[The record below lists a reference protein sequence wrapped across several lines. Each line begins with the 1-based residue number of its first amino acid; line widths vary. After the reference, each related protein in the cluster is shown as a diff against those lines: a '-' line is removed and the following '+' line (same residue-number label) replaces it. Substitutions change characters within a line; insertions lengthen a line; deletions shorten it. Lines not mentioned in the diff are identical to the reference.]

1 MTSLRV
7 LLVFFLATIAGTGLT
22 IWSIVEYQNGNETN
36 LDRALK
42 ILVIYEALVLISYGI
57 VFIFLVVMNM
67 KKDITSM
74 GVELVEEPVSLDSEI
89 K

>member
-7 LLVFFLATIAGTGLT
+7 LLVFFLANIAGTGLS
-22 IWSIVEYQNGNETN
+22 IWAIVEYQNGNETN

-42 ILVIYEALVLISYGI
+42 ISVVFDALILISYGV

-74 GVELVEEPVSLDSEI
+74 GVELVEEPISVDSEI